1 MYISFCL
8 FLSFFNRRLEDAE
21 AKVLKM
27 QIREIREEID
37 RLHHQWRDQKVN
49 KALVEMYPP
58 CFSQGGF
65 DQGVECK

>member
-1 MYISFCL
+1 
-8 FLSFFNRRLEDAE
+8 
-21 AKVLKM
+21 M